1 MYLKLICAL
10 VLQVLVLLFPGV
22 KKEDSF
28 NNPTLGDVY
37 AKIKK
42 TNVIRMCILNGCLA
56 MLSMQDLTTEY
67 KSEHLFLTD
76 VLAYELLEI
85 SER

>member
-1 MYLKLICAL
+1 M
-10 VLQVLVLLFPGV
+10 LLFPGV

-28 NNPTLGDVY
+28 NNPTFSNVY

-42 TNVIRMCILNGCLA
+42 TDVIRICILNGCLA
-56 MLSMQDLTTEY
+56 MLSIQDLTTEY
-67 KSEHLFLTD
+67 KSQHLFLTD

-85 SER
+85 SEK